1 MFQNQKNTKLCK
13 KSLKLKKNLHKINK
27 LYILLKLFFFF
38 FLLNW
43 IDPIKLSSNI
53 DSIGTCSIIA
63 QLKYSQIK
71 KMIKLLWIHS
81 NKYE

>member
-1 MFQNQKNTKLCK
+1 MMFQNQKNTKLCK

-27 LYILLKLFFFF
+27 LYILLKLF

-71 KMIKLLWIHS
+71 KMIKLLWMHS